1 MPLRHSLVFNAITN
15 DDNLIDDL
23 LVEPTIANV
32 YRGHHPTYY
41 GEPEIPHDGFLA
53 VASWNTTGCSPRCA
67 QVAARAAALPK
78 GDDQT

>member
-1 MPLRHSLVFNAITN
+1 VINAITD

-23 LVEPTIANV
+23 LVEPTITNV

-41 GEPEIPHDGFLA
+41 GAPEIPHDGFWA
-53 VASWNTTGCSPRCA
+53 VASWNTTGCSPRYTR
-67 QVAARAAALPK
+67 VARAAALPK